1 MSKLGMMLL
10 ILLLLLPLAAF
21 DGDRPTI
28 RGQRSAKFL
37 KSVIKR
43 SCVKETPCASNK
55 WCCENCC
62 SSSDCECDFVG
73 PNHMKSFVCVC

>member
-1 MSKLGMMLL
+1 MSTLGMMLL

-21 DGDRPTI
+21 DGDGPTI
-28 RGQRSAKFL
+28 RGHRSAGFL

-62 SSSDCECDFVG
+62 RRSDCGCGFVG
-73 PNHMKSFVCVC
+73 DYHLKRLVCVC